1 MIPDACCGDIPFN
14 SGEKGCCTDEN
25 SIFFQT
31 FDRSKQDCC
40 NGNAFNTQNGV
51 RKCCGRQT
59 YDSRTQECC
68 NSDDS
73 MVTPIGGCNFSLCDN
88 LTFNAQTHSCCGDVT
103 IYDHAVLE
111 CCDTNIGLTSTKGLC
126 PRNQPVS
133 ILTTTEIISI
143 PNATERFDP
152 ISDLTTDRNRNGLF
166 LLADDVF
173 EDPFSFD
180 SADPSSCA
188 WTKWTDWS
196 DCSGGYAGAYQI
208 RKREFL
214 TRSGNSTDCLVQ
226 ELADAVSGVT
236 DGFFWHDAYEQRRTF
251 DEITGQSCVLN
262 EVLTMGNSFLKSR
275 KTRDLIII
283 TDESTSITSDN
294 FDLVKAVL
302 GSLVEVLCGG
312 IGPDANRVA
321 VLRFSSE
328 TKEDIDFIQGSNRKG
343 LLKSIRKLKYKP
355 IRNTKYH
362 GSTYTAKALN
372 YVQENIL
379 KPDKGWRE
387 NTENV
392 KTEVLIITDGRSNDP
407 DAFGFTL
414 EAEKEKLKAQ
424 GIDVFAL
431 GIGNVYE
438 SEINLMTSDNPDH
451 IFYFPTWRDFGTF
464 GSILERVKVLQDGST
479 TGIDGD
485 GDEIC
490 LPIELSEEDKEE
502 LGVTGRR
509 KRKKRGLKRLNRMPK
524 NGLSKSLNAF
534 GSEDILDEV
543 SRFFGSI
550 LS

>member
-1 MIPDACCGDIPFN
+1 MH
-14 SGEKGCCTDEN
+14 KLL
-25 SIFFQT
+25 T
-31 FDRSKQDCC
+31 FS
-40 NGNAFNTQNGV
+40 AF
-51 RKCCGRQT
+51 KI
-59 YDSRTQECC
+59 S
-68 NSDDS
+68 
-73 MVTPIGGCNFSLCDN
+73 SLRDN

-328 TKEDIDFIQGSNRKG
+328 VSEKNSSN
-343 LLKSIRKLKYKP
+343 
-355 IRNTKYH
+355 
-362 GSTYTAKALN
+362 
-372 YVQENIL
+372 
-379 KPDKGWRE
+379 
-387 NTENV
+387 
-392 KTEVLIITDGRSNDP
+392 
-407 DAFGFTL
+407 
-414 EAEKEKLKAQ
+414 
-424 GIDVFAL
+424 
-431 GIGNVYE
+431 
-438 SEINLMTSDNPDH
+438 
-451 IFYFPTWRDFGTF
+451 
-464 GSILERVKVLQDGST
+464 
-479 TGIDGD
+479 
-485 GDEIC
+485 
-490 LPIELSEEDKEE
+490 
-502 LGVTGRR
+502 
-509 KRKKRGLKRLNRMPK
+509 
-524 NGLSKSLNAF
+524 
-534 GSEDILDEV
+534 
-543 SRFFGSI
+543 
-550 LS
+550 